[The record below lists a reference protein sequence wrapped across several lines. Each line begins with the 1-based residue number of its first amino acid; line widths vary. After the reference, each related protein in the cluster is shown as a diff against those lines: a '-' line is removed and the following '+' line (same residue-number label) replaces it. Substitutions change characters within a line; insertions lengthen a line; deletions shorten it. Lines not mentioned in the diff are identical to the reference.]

1 MWIIWRFRAG
11 VRARRYRR
19 QPPGYMTP
27 PFLPVVNVPGQIRPA
42 KTCPA
47 CGTALASGVVDRA
60 LEQFRWV
67 WCALAAL
74 LIIGS
79 LAPFSCA
86 PLAWIALVPAWWVL
100 SRSESVRRRP
110 FRYGYLLGLIYFAAT
125 FWWICDVTFLGI
137 AFLIPYLAL
146 YPACWFLLVARFLK
160 PWQARSNAALLFRA
174 LGAAALW
181 VTLEWWRD
189 WFLSGFDWN
198 ELGDSQAT
206 SIAFRQLAAFGGVHL
221 ISFVLVTV
229 NVLWAEGLLAT
240 ADQLRKRP
248 TIQPSFPFGVA
259 LFIVAA
265 TFALGAHHLFRHRG
279 ETLGPPVRFAC
290 IQPDIPQI
298 PGDEND
304 QKMQKALD
312 LQVALSIKAMAD
324 HPQILVWPEATID
337 EGVFNDQSM
346 NDAVESVC
354 ERFGG
359 YFLLGSQ
366 DFDIPHHKLYNAA
379 YLFAPGG
386 GKYDEY
392 RKTHLVILGEYFP
405 FKNPWL
411 RRELGIGGM
420 DFSTGPFPR
429 KFTLAQPP
437 VSFTPLICFEDSLQ
451 GVVDEAAPLKPDFF
465 VTISDDAWYSGIC
478 GQWGI
483 RQHLQE
489 AVFRSV
495 EHDRPMLRCSNN
507 GISCVVD
514 QNGTV
519 VDRFRDGQGRDID
532 SAGIFEGT
540 LHFYPA
546 HRTLHEAWGDWIV
559 LLSGAASV
567 MLALPFFRA
576 RMRRGWAGR
585 PERAS

>member
-1 MWIIWRFRAG
+1 MDW
-11 VRARRYRR
+11 
-19 QPPGYMTP
+19 QS
-27 PFLPVVNVPGQIRPA
+27 
-42 KTCPA
+42 CPDPR
-47 CGTALASGVVDRA
+47 TVLASGVVDRVW
-60 LEQFRWV
+60 ERFRWW
-67 WCALAAL
+67 WCALAGL
-74 LIIGS
+74 LIVGS

-100 SRSESVRRRP
+100 SRSEAVRRRP
-110 FRYGYLLGLIYFAAT
+110 FRYGYLIGLIYFGAT

-137 AFLIPYLAL
+137 VFLIPYLAL
-146 YPACWFLLVARFLK
+146 YPAFWFLFTERFLK
-160 PWQARSNAALLFRA
+160 AWQARGNGRILFNA

-229 NVLWAEGLLAT
+229 NVLWAEGLLILPDT
-240 ADQLRKRP
+240 LRNRGARR
-248 TIQPSFPFGVA
+248 PSFPFGVA

-265 TFALGAHHLFRHRG
+265 GFALGAHHLFRHRG
-279 ETLGPPVRFAC
+279 ETPGPTVRFAC

-298 PGDEND
+298 PGDED
-304 QKMQKALD
+304 DRKMQDALD
-312 LQVALSIKAMAD
+312 LQVTLSLKAIAD
-324 HPQILVWPEATID
+324 QPSPQLLVWPEATIS

-346 NDAVESVC
+346 NDAVASVC
-354 ERFGG
+354 RKFGG

-366 DFDIPHHKLYNAA
+366 DFDIRHHKLYNAA
-379 YLFAPGG
+379 YLFSPGG
-386 GKYDEY
+386 EKYDEY
-392 RKTHLVILGEYFP
+392 RKVHLVILGEYFP
-405 FKNPWL
+405 FKNRWL
-411 RRELGIGGM
+411 RQKLGIGTM
-420 DFSTGPFPR
+420 DFSTGPEPR
-429 KFTLAQPP
+429 KFILASPA
-437 VSFTPLICFEDSLQ
+437 VSFAPLICFEDSLQ
-451 GVVDEAAPLKPDFF
+451 GVVDGAARLKPDFF

-483 RQHLQE
+483 REHLQE
-489 AVFRSV
+489 AIFRCV

-519 VDRFRDGQGRDID
+519 IDRFRDGHNRDID

-546 HRTLHEAWGDWIV
+546 HATLHEAWGDWIV

-567 MLALPFFRA
+567 MLALPFFRDRLRRA
-576 RMRRGWAGR
+576 RSGR
-585 PERAS
+585 PENDP